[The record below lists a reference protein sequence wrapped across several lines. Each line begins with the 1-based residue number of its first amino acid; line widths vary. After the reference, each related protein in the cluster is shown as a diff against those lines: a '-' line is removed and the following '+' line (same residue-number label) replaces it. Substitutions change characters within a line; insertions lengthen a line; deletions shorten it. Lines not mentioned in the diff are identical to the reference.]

1 METTQTSPILT
12 RSRAQ
17 HRHRRKR
24 SLDQIGLARGLRI
37 GPQGL
42 MIKAAMNPA
51 ELTIPPRKL
60 TPLMAQRIAKSQ
72 TTRRAKDLV
81 VYQRTLRI
89 DRKSTRLNS
98 S

>member
-1 METTQTSPILT
+1 
-12 RSRAQ
+12 
-17 HRHRRKR
+17 
-24 SLDQIGLARGLRI
+24 
-37 GPQGL
+37 

-72 TTRRAKDLV
+72 MTRRAKDLV

-89 DRKSTRLNS
+89 IRRGKDQVVRPKKQDKSKIQGLQRNRIRR
-98 S
+98 